1 MNRRHAAVREHCGHG
16 CCRLRL
22 VHNVPRTLSAVYTDA
37 FLTRFIVFHALMGF
51 CVRPPRFPCNLFKR
65 SHNTQILLNHM
76 PAGSRDVILLQQYLT
91 ESVFLLHM
99 KNKEKWIASMGRQ
112 WPPPPLQRDTMH
124 KKWLHLQPD
133 VTARTRINFSSVFS
147 ALELFLPSALECKR
161 FNSLCDLPVD
171 LAKKHHRD
179 LMLGLDLEYL
189 RNYKAS
195 VQTKDSCVSIY
206 GFFFLVM
213 LLEMQYL
220 KFRFKLQKCVQ
231 ELVNWANS
239 CSLCHQLST
248 QEPLM
253 ITCERFQSCK
263 MKLQ

>member
-1 MNRRHAAVREHCGHG
+1 M
-16 CCRLRL
+16 L
-22 VHNVPRTLSAVYTDA
+22 
-37 FLTRFIVFHALMGF
+37 
-51 CVRPPRFPCNLFKR
+51 
-65 SHNTQILLNHM
+65 
-76 PAGSRDVILLQQYLT
+76 AGSRDVILLQQYLI

-112 WPPPPLQRDTMH
+112 WPPLQRDTMH
-124 KKWLHLQPD
+124 KKWLHPQPD
-133 VTARTRINFSSVFS
+133 VTARTRINFSAVFS

-189 RNYKAS
+189 RNYKA
-195 VQTKDSCVSIY
+195 VFRLKIVVLVYID
-206 GFFFLVM
+206 FFFLVM

-220 KFRFKLQKCVQ
+220 KFRFKLQKSVQ

-253 ITCERFQSCK
+253 ITC
-263 MKLQ
+263 